1 MTWLWLFAHLSLAE
15 TGDDYGDWGL
25 ETAKKLRISRNSRRI
40 LEIQWEI
47 SIYPERMRA

>member
-1 MTWLWLFAHLSLAE
+1 MIWLWLFAHLSLVE

-25 ETAKKLRISRNSRRI
+25 ETAENLRINHNSRRI

-47 SIYPERMRA
+47 AIYPECLRG